1 MAQHLQKRLK
11 MNSLAVARYQFN
23 FEIQDTLHLN
33 FYSGSMLRG
42 VFGHALRHLACMTKM
57 TNCKECPLYRT
68 CPYPDIFET
77 PPPENHS
84 LQDFSQIP
92 APYVIEPPPMGK
104 KTYRVGETLTFS
116 MVLIGRAIQQLPL
129 IIFAWQRA
137 FTRGVGK
144 YESRA
149 KLLNVIFEPN
159 HSAQQIVFDALENS
173 VILEHSPLSF
183 KQSDSPNSLMLNV
196 LTPLRIQHKGR
207 VLSSD
212 LQGRDFVMSLV
223 RRYYLLQEFHGENYQ
238 SPNFSKLAEKA
249 HAVKCEN
256 NLKWCSWDR
265 YSNRQQQKMTMGG
278 VLGEITLSG
287 ELEPFLSLLHL
298 GQWFHTGN
306 KTSFGMGLYVIK

>member
-1 MAQHLQKRLK
+1 

-57 TNCKECPLYRT
+57 ADCKQCPLYRT
-68 CPYPDIFET
+68 CPYPEIFET

-92 APYVIEPPPMGK
+92 APYVIEPPPMGE

-116 MVLIGRAIQQLPL
+116 MVLIGRAIHRLPL

-137 FTRGVGK
+137 FARGVGK

-149 KLLNVIFEPN
+149 KLLDVIFEPN
-159 HSAQQIVFDALENS
+159 HSAQQLVFDARENS

-183 KQSDSPNSLMLNV
+183 KQSDSVNSLTLNV
-196 LTPLRIQHKGR
+196 LTPLRIQQKGS
-207 VLSSD
+207 VLSHEM
-212 LQGRDFVMSLV
+212 QGRDFVMSLV

-238 SPNFSKLAEKA
+238 PPNFSELAENA
-249 HAVKCEN
+249 HAVRCEN
-256 NLKWCSWDR
+256 KLKWCSWDR

-278 VLGEITLSG
+278 AIGELSLSG
-287 ELEPFLSLLHL
+287 ELRPFLALLHL
-298 GQWFHTGN
+298 GQWFHAGN
-306 KTSFGMGLYVIK
+306 KTSFGMGLYDIA